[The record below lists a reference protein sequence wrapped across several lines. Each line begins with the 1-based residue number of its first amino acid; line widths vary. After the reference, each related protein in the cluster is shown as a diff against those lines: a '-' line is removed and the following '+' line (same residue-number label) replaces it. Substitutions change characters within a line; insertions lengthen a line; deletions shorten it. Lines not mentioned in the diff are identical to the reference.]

1 MSPKEESIT
10 HFLNVDL
17 DIRAR
22 AGLDE
27 LLRSMA
33 PSVIVMYQAEQSAS
47 VELNESYLSLD
58 ETIVKLAELIKSL
71 PFHARNIWDQCEAR
85 ELNIGIQAGN
95 EPYAATFA
103 ISSKAVLMLA
113 EAKFEVIITT
123 YAPRS

>member
-1 MSPKEESIT
+1 M
-10 HFLNVDL
+10 
-17 DIRAR
+17 
-22 AGLDE
+22 
-27 LLRSMA
+27 RSD
-33 PSVIVMYQAEQSAS
+33 
-47 VELNESYLSLD
+47 LSLD
-58 ETIVKLAELIKSL
+58 ETIVKLVELIKSL
-71 PFHARNIWDQCEAR
+71 PSQARNIWDQCEAR

>member
-1 MSPKEESIT
+1 MPPKEESVT
-10 HFLNVDL
+10 QFLNVDL
-17 DIRAR
+17 DIRVR
-22 AGLDE
+22 AGLEE

-33 PSVIVMYQAEQSAS
+33 PSVIVLHQAEQSAS
-47 VELNESYLSLD
+47 VELNEDSLSLD
-58 ETIVKLAELIKSL
+58 ETIVKLVELIKSL
-71 PFHARNIWDQCEAR
+71 PSQARNIWDQCEAR

-123 YAPRS
+123 YAPRN

>member
-1 MSPKEESIT
+1 MPPKEESVT
-10 HFLNVDL
+10 QFLNVDL

-22 AGLDE
+22 AGLEE

-58 ETIVKLAELIKSL
+58 ETIVKFAELIKSL
-71 PFHARNIWDQCEAR
+71 PSQARNIWDQCEERAI
-85 ELNIGIQAGN
+85 NIGIQAGN
-95 EPYAATFA
+95 EPHAATFA
-103 ISSKAVLMLA
+103 ISSKTVLMLA

>member
-22 AGLDE
+22 AGLEE

-47 VELNESYLSLD
+47 VELNEDSLSLD
-58 ETIVKLAELIKSL
+58 QTIVKFVELIKSL
-71 PFHARNIWDQCEAR
+71 PSQARNIWDQCEAR

-103 ISSKAVLMLA
+103 ISSKAVSMLA
-113 EAKFEVIITT
+113 EAKFEVVITT